1 MRHPLFLLS
10 NEYSD
15 VLSRP
20 AEEFDND
27 ETLEHLWAAK
37 AMEHSDIYFNVLCS
51 VDTRWLR
58 LTQHDDLIY
67 NHFRQD
73 FPDMDVKYIN
83 ENVLKNNVNK
93 SRWRMFCE
101 KFKNIVEDYSFGT
114 LLRADTNGDYS
125 EQNTIL
131 VPRVQFYAI
140 EIARNRE
147 GLNNEVKK
155 RCKCASKL
163 TMDSQEHTQEV
174 AV

>member
-1 MRHPLFLLS
+1 M
-10 NEYSD
+10 D
-15 VLSRP
+15 VLTRP
-20 AEEFDND
+20 AEEFGND

-51 VDTRWLR
+51 VDTRLLR
-58 LTQHDDLIY
+58 LTPHDDLIY
-67 NHFRQD
+67 TQFRQD
-73 FPDMDVKYIN
+73 FPDLDVRCIN
-83 ENVLKNNVNK
+83 ENEIKNSVNK
-93 SRWRMFCE
+93 ARWRVFCE

-114 LLRADTNGDYS
+114 LLRADTKGDYS

-155 RCKCASKL
+155 RFKCASKL
-163 TMDSQEHTQEV
+163 NMEAQAQKIEIAS
-174 AV
+174 